1 MQPLKQPMSARVY
14 TFAYLTRP
22 LLSIPISPSASKRHG
37 NILFYPS
44 AHSEHHKDC
53 LGLCMNQMA
62 PVEGYCTQYITR
74 FTTNYRIHHHRIF
87 QEKRALHLW
96 ETKSICT
103 TVGNM
108 LATHNLYT
116 GCEAQKARLIKY
128 WTQLYIRRVVEEIL
142 SGYSGSSLPGKIA
155 LSWAGTICPSD
166 LHHQAVW
173 SWLLGDSKAGIW
185 PKIA

>member
-1 MQPLKQPMSARVY
+1 MSARVY
-14 TFAYLTRP
+14 TFAYPRRS
-22 LLSIPISPSASKRHG
+22 LLSIPISPSTLKRHG

-44 AHSEHHKDC
+44 AHGEHHKDF
-53 LGLCMNQMA
+53 LGLSMNQMA

-74 FTTNYRIHHHRIF
+74 CTTNYHIPHHRIF

-103 TVGNM
+103 IVGNM
-108 LATHNLYT
+108 FATHNLYT
-116 GCEAQKARLIKY
+116 GWWSTESKTYQIWNTVIWRFL
-128 WTQLYIRRVVEEIL
+128 EEIL
-142 SGYSGSSLPGKIA
+142 SRYSGSSLPGKIA

-173 SWLLGDSKAGIW
+173 SWLLGDSKAASW
-185 PKIA
+185 PIPNLPSC